1 VAVSVPVILDDM
13 YVSLVGLPVG
23 PSILVSDSVSVPV
36 ARDTSGEVEVVS
48 VLGSSRVL
56 SVVGDA
62 GVSLTLEAEA
72 EDSEVVDVRS
82 TSVDSGVVVG
92 EGGASSAEVVVSA
105 ATAAAIAD
113 RGSMV
118 AGAGLVAVREGA
130 DAEASIAVLCIW
142 IPPLEVSSSSPNPS
156 SRFTR
161 FCCNCSVP
169 GSRFSACTPSSRFGN
184 SAPRAL
190 TADAAAIVMDRASSA
205 TSPPSSSCLRYD
217 LDLRLDFEGEGC
229 GDPVLRAGKGAIL
242 SWEESILAAR
252 PKRFKLG
259 NVEWID
265 LSGMDRGS
273 RKGNNDRL

>member
-1 VAVSVPVILDDM
+1 VAVSVPVKLDDM

-23 PSILVSDSVSVPV
+23 ASILVSDSVSVPV
-36 ARDTSGEVEVVS
+36 ARDVSDEVEVGS
-48 VLGSSRVL
+48 VLGSSRIL
-56 SVVGDA
+56 SVVDEA
-62 GVSLTLEAEA
+62 GVSLALEAA
-72 EDSEVVDVRS
+72 DSEVVDVRS
-82 TSVDSGVVVG
+82 ALVDSGVVVG
-92 EGGASSAEVVVSA
+92 EGGVSSAEVVVSA

-118 AGAGLVAVREGA
+118 AGAALVAVREGA
-130 DAEASIAVLCIW
+130 DAEASIAVLSIS
-142 IPPLEVSSSSPNPS
+142 IPPLAVSSSSPNPS

-161 FCCNCSVP
+161 FCCDCSIP
-169 GSRFSACTPSSRFGN
+169 GSRFSACAPSSRFGN
-184 SAPRAL
+184 SSPRAL
-190 TADAAAIVMDRASSA
+190 TADVAAIVTDRASSA
-205 TSPPSSSCLRYD
+205 TSPPSSSSLRYD